1 MKSLIVLFVLAFA
14 TVCFGA
20 DSAVTIN
27 DTPFGEALSE
37 LLKTTVLPV
46 LGALVLGFISW
57 AAKYV
62 GSRFKIESLLADNNF
77 VTQIAAQGVA
87 FAEEKAANYAKQ
99 AQPLSNNDK
108 LNAAIA
114 YVMQMAPKVSP
125 EQAQSLVTSV
135 LATLPGVGATGNAAV
150 GVKPVETPPVINV
163 TNVVP
168 AGVSGAADPLAVTP

>member
-1 MKSLIVLFVLAFA
+1 MKSLFVFVLLAFA

-20 DSAVTIN
+20 DAVAVPAV
-27 DTPFGEALSE
+27 PFGDTLST
-37 LLKTTVLPV
+37 LLSQTILPI

-62 GSRFKIESLLADNNF
+62 GSKFKIDALTADNNF
-77 VTQIAAQGVA
+77 VTNLAAQGIA

-125 EQAQSLVTSV
+125 EQAQSLVTSA
-135 LATLPGVGATGNAAV
+135 LAMLPGVGATGNAAV
-150 GVKPVETPPVINV
+150 GVVPVAVPPTFNV
-163 TNVVP
+163 ST
-168 AGVSGAADPLAVTP
+168 DPLAVTPQ

>member
-1 MKSLIVLFVLAFA
+1 MKSLMVLLAVLYA

-27 DTPFGEALSE
+27 GTPFGEVLSTF
-37 LLKTTVLPV
+37 LSQTVLPV

-57 AAKYV
+57 AAKTV
-62 GSRFKIESLLADNNF
+62 GSRFKIEALLTDNNF
-77 VTQIAAQGVA
+77 VTQLAAQGVA

-114 YVMQMAPKVSP
+114 YVMQMAPKVTP
-125 EQAQSLVTSV
+125 EQAQSLVTSS
-135 LATLPGVGATGNAAV
+135 LAMLPGVGATGNTAV
-150 GVKPVETPPVINV
+150 G
-163 TNVVP
+163 
-168 AGVSGAADPLAVTP
+168 

>member
-1 MKSLIVLFVLAFA
+1 MKSLIVLLAVLYASI
-14 TVCFGA
+14 CFGA

-27 DTPFGEALSE
+27 GAPFGDALSE
-37 LLKTTVLPV
+37 LLKTTILPI
-46 LGALVLGFISW
+46 LGALVLGFVSW

-62 GSRFKIESLLADNNF
+62 GVKFKIDALTKENNF
-77 VTQIAAQGVA
+77 VTNLAAQGVA

-125 EQAQSLVTSV
+125 EQAQSLVTSA
-135 LATLPGVGATGNAAV
+135 LAMLPGVGATGNAAV
-150 GVKPVETPPVINV
+150 GMPTVNVAPVPPKVDV
-163 TNVVP
+163 
-168 AGVSGAADPLAVTP
+168 ASDPLAVTPA